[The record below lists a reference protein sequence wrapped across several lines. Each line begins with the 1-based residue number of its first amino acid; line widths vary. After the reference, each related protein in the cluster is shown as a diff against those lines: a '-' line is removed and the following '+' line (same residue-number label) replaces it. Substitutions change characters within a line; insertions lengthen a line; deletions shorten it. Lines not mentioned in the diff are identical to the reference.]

1 MRKRS
6 GDGLALAEK
15 EVRKVL
21 KNPRLTTAQR
31 LKAIEILAKLVTVKH
46 KVSDGGGD
54 GSFFTARDR

>member
-6 GDGLALAEK
+6 GDGLELAEK

-21 KNPRLTTAQR
+21 KNPRLSMAQR

-54 GSFFTARDR
+54 GTFFTSK

>member
-15 EVRKVL
+15 VVRKVL
-21 KNPRLTTAQR
+21 KNPRLSMAQR

-54 GSFFTARDR
+54 GTFFTSK